1 MGLTIIHRPT
11 SSLFG
16 QPAAALDDVVMG
28 IPFQIPH
35 SSDTALKQRMEKY
48 FLRRNQY
55 DRTTEPNEAL
65 DPPQEISHLHTRPIG
80 AVWSARSTNVLKQH

>member
-35 SSDTALKQRMEKY
+35 SGDTALKQRMEKY
-48 FLRRNQY
+48 SLRLNQY
-55 DRTTEPNEAL
+55 DRTMEPNEAL
-65 DPPQEISHLHTRPIG
+65 DPPQEYPTSILVR
-80 AVWSARSTNVLKQH
+80 